1 MKIVSSKDRPSR
13 KGPADWFTGTVW
25 IDPIAPIALG
35 DEPSQQPS
43 RLRANRVSFEPA
55 ARTAWHT
62 HPVGQTLHV
71 LTGFGLVQ
79 LEGQPIQEIHP
90 GDTVVIAPNERHW
103 HGAAASST
111 MVHLALQETDAH
123 GVDVVWME
131 QVTDEEYAA
140 T

>member
-13 KGPADWFTGTVW
+13 KGPSDWFTGIVW
-25 IDPIAPIALG
+25 IDPILLG
-35 DEPSQQPS
+35 EAPS
-43 RLRANRVSFEPA
+43 RMRANRVSFEPG

>member
-1 MKIVSSKDRPSR
+1 MKILTSKDRPSR

-25 IDPIAPIALG
+25 IDPIVLG
-35 DEPSQQPS
+35 EEPS
-43 RLRANRVSFEPA
+43 RMRANRVSFEPA

-79 LEGQPIQEIHP
+79 LQGQPIQEIHP

-111 MVHLALQETDAH
+111 MVHLALQETDAQ
-123 GVDVVWME
+123 GIDVVWME
-131 QVTDEEYAA
+131 QVTDAEYAA
-140 T
+140 S